1 MGGRSK
7 KQTVGYRYYLGM
19 HMVICHGPV
28 DAVTEIQVADRPVW
42 SGNLL
47 GSGRITLDEPELFG
61 GEKREGGIAGD
72 VDVAFGQSTQTPNDY
87 LISNIGTPQPA
98 YRGLL
103 SLILRQVY
111 IAANNPYMKPWAV
124 RIKCPSPPPPTTI
137 VSM

>member
-87 LISNIGTPQPA
+87 LISNIGKPQPA

-103 SLILRQVY
+103 DIQPGFSDTR
-111 IAANNPYMKPWAV
+111 PEDSPHE
-124 RIKCPSPPPPTTI
+124 SPPPPDTLFF
-137 VSM
+137 VDRYNES